1 MASQMYIYLIEQNVI
16 FDWDTYDSAVVV
28 APDIHTAR
36 FTHPNN
42 ESIWN
47 GKTWVNK
54 KTQEKP
60 FGFEPWCSPSDVDV
74 YLIGMASRKTQPGVI
89 CASFNAG

>member
-1 MASQMYIYLIEQNVI
+1 MYIYLIEQNVI
-16 FDWDTYDSAVVV
+16 FDWDIYDSAVVV

-36 FTHPNN
+36 FTHPNG

-60 FGFEPWCSPSDVDV
+60 FGIRAMVLPHQMLM
-74 YLIGMASRKTQPGVI
+74 YI
-89 CASFNAG
+89 